1 MDFSEES
8 FKMQATLQLVRAV
21 ALPVGAEQPEDQ
33 SQSPRPSLPSRRA
46 RVLRPLPAVR
56 PLQMPRGA
64 AYHTCSHLVS
74 GPLLLTHDE
83 VLHEATQGTHR
94 RRCLPESGSGSH
106 DAGQRLWEGKWVWPR
121 DESLRAR
128 ASTANSWAQ
137 ASEAGHS

>member
-1 MDFSEES
+1 MRNVKKALR
-8 FKMQATLQLVRAV
+8 KMQATLQLVRAV

-56 PLQMPRGA
+56 PLQKPRGA

-94 RRCLPESGSGSH
+94 RRCLPESRSGSH
-106 DAGQRLWEGKWVWPR
+106 NAGQRLWEGEVG
-121 DESLRAR
+121 DASLCAR